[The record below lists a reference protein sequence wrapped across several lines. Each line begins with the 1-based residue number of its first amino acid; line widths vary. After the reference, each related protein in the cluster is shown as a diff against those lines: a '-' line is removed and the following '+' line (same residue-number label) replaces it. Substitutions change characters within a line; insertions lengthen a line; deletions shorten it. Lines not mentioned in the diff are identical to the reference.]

1 MSSKKQTTDFD
12 PLWLE
17 KFKFKPG
24 RYSMLP
30 QYHPERTYF
39 ESRPV
44 SDLEIML
51 LPHQIENL
59 ENRVN
64 ALKSLIAGHDQR
76 PLKPIPP
83 LPKNASNADK
93 EARDSLIQLHG
104 KRLSDR
110 MDLRRLEP
118 LLEAYK
124 LRFTERDS

>member
-1 MSSKKQTTDFD
+1 MANKPKPQTVSPDWKK
-12 PLWLE
+12 
-17 KFKFKPG
+17 KFEFKPG

-30 QYHPERTYF
+30 QYHPERQYF